1 MSETHGPA
9 GTFIIAQTSATPEA
23 PAPGTGTHSGV
34 EIGVPP
40 AEAHGAG
47 FPPFDATTFPSQL
60 IWLAIAFVA
69 LYWLMSRV
77 ALPRI
82 ATILEE
88 RHDRIADDLEEAG
101 KLKAESEAA
110 AKAYEQALAGARG
123 KATSIASET
132 RDKLTAEAEASRK
145 SLEAELNAKL
155 TDAES
160 KIAATKTSAMTN
172 VRGIAV
178 DAAGAIVNQLT
189 GAAPAPQAVEAAVDK
204 AIGS

>member
-9 GTFIIAQTSATPEA
+9 GTFIIAQSGGAAEA
-23 PAPGTGTHSGV
+23 PVPGTGTHSGV

-60 IWLAIAFVA
+60 IWLAIAFVG
-69 LYWLMSRV
+69 LYLLMSRI

-82 ATILEE
+82 ANILEE
-88 RHDRIADDLEEAG
+88 RHDRIADDIEEAG

-110 AKAYEQALAGARG
+110 AKAYEQALVGARG
-123 KATSIASET
+123 KATSIATST
-132 RDKLTAEAEASRK
+132 RDKLAAEADASRK
-145 SLEAELNAKL
+145 ALEAELATKL
-155 TDAES
+155 ASAEAT
-160 KIAATKTSAMTN
+160 IAATKTSAMAN

-189 GAAPAPQAVEAAVDK
+189 GDAPAPQAVEAAVDK